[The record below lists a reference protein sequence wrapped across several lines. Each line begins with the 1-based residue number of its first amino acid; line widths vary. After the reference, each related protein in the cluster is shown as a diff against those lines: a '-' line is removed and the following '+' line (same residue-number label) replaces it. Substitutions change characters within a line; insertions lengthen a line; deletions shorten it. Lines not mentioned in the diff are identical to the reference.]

1 MNLLE
6 IRKFKTSNFQKKQ
19 IRKKEIFQ
27 ESNAATLLFLWL
39 LFHSYFFSYILI
51 HQLT

>member
-1 MNLLE
+1 MTFLKTSHFE
-6 IRKFKTSNFQKKQ
+6 KIKFKKKQ
-19 IRKKEIFQ
+19 IRKKAPFKK
-27 ESNAATLLFLWL
+27 SNAATLLFLWL